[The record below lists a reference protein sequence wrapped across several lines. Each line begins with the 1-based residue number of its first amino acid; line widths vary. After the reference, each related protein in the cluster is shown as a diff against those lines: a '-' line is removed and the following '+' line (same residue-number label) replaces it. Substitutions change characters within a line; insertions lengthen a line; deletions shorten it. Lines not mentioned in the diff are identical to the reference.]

1 MFIVLEGLDGAGKS
15 TQLKALEAYY
25 QKLDRAVRF
34 MHFPQYETPVFGELI
49 ARFLSGDCGPID
61 TVDPYLVALLFA
73 GNRFQLSSRI
83 KECLDEGSVVLLDR
97 YVYSNVAFQ
106 GAKLKT
112 STERNKLRDWILNME
127 FNYFKLPRPDVNLFL
142 DVPISFIQSKLRE
155 ERKGEDRNYL
165 KGKKDIH
172 EASVQFQAT
181 VREVYLDQAAR
192 DDSFRVVPC
201 ANERGD
207 MASWE
212 DIFERIIAY
221 VK

>member
-49 ARFLSGDCGPID
+49 ARFLRGDCGPID

-83 KECLDEGSVVLLDR
+83 KEWLDEGSVVLLDR

-192 DDSFRVVPC
+192 MILSGLYPVLMNV
-201 ANERGD
+201 ETWLHGK
-207 MASWE
+207 
-212 DIFERIIAY
+212 IFLNG
-221 VK
+221 

>member
-25 QKLDRAVRF
+25 KKLDRDVRF
-34 MHFPQYETPVFGELI
+34 MHFPQYETPVYGELI
-49 ARFLSGDCGPID
+49 ARFLRGDCGPID

-73 GNRFQLSSRI
+73 GNRSQLSSTI
-83 KECLDEGSVVLLDR
+83 KEWLDKGSVVLLDR
-97 YVYSNVAFQ
+97 YVYSNIAFQ
-106 GAKLKT
+106 GAKIKNL
-112 STERNKLRDWILNME
+112 SERNKLRDWILNME

-142 DVPISFIQSKLRE
+142 DVPISFVKSKLRE
-155 ERKGEDRNYL
+155 ERKGEDRSYL

-192 DDSFRVVPC
+192 DDSFRVVSC

-212 DIFERIIAY
+212 EIFERIIVY